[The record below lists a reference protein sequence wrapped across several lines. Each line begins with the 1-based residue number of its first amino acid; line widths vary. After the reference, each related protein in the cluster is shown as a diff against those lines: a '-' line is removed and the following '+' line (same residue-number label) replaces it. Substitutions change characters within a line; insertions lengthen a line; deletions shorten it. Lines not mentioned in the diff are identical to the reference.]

1 MSINLVNKSIP
12 ISDEIEKY
20 IIKIINKKPYYCYS
34 KITNDELD
42 NIYNTIL
49 QKYNI
54 DNLNKNIILSIRAS
68 YVKNY
73 MINNHKNINY
83 NNKKIIIDYNN
94 NINIL
99 EISTR
104 YDISP
109 LNLLRFI
116 FTNIYSKKLTYL
128 IKHKN
133 ILNKFDLIQLDLAIE
148 NDVYALID
156 NSVVLTESIN
166 YELDI
171 QKFLDKHNIKYKTQD
186 QLVEEQT
193 KLHGHPISTPDFLIK
208 SNLYID
214 NHKINWIDAK
224 NYYGA
229 NISFIKKSINK
240 QILKYNKNYGYGC
253 IIFKLGF
260 NNSLKF
266 NNTLLLDNNLIE
278 S

>member
-1 MSINLVNKSIP
+1 MIINLVNKSIP

-20 IIKIINKKPYYCYS
+20 IIKIINKKPYYSYS
-34 KITNDELD
+34 KINNDELD

-68 YVKNY
+68 YVKNH

-83 NNKKIIIDYNN
+83 NKKKIIMDYNN

-109 LNLLRFI
+109 LNLLRYI
-116 FTNIYSKKLTYL
+116 FSSKYSKKLTYL

-133 ILNKFDLIQLDLAIE
+133 ILNKFDLIQLDLAID
-148 NDVYALID
+148 NDIYALVD

-171 QKFLDKHNIKYKTQD
+171 QKFLDKHDIKYKTQD
-186 QLVEEQT
+186 QLVEEQI
-193 KLHGHPISTPDFLIK
+193 KLYGRPISTPDFLIK
-208 SNLYID
+208 SNLFID
-214 NHKINWIDAK
+214 NKKINWIDAK

-260 NNSLKF
+260 NDSLKF
-266 NNTLLLDNNLIE
+266 NNTLLLDNKIIE

>member
-34 KITNDELD
+34 KVNNDELD

-68 YVKNY
+68 YIKNH

-83 NNKKIIIDYNN
+83 NKKKIIMDYNN

-116 FTNIYSKKLTYL
+116 FTNKYSKKLTYL

-148 NDVYALID
+148 NDIYALID

-171 QKFLDKHNIKYKTQD
+171 QKFLDKNNIKYKTQD

-193 KLHGHPISTPDFLIK
+193 KLYGHPISTPDFLIK

-260 NNSLKF
+260 NDSLKF

-278 S
+278 P